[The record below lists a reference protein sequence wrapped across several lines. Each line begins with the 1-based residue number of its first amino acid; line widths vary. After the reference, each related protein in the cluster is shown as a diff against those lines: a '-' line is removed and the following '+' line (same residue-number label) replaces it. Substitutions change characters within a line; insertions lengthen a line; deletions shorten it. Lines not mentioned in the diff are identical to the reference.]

1 MNRISS
7 YSYPFDWF
15 LGFWQFAFSW
25 LNNIFGLAWRRFS
38 NFTQNFATTRRTWP
52 LLRSGKH
59 GRRAVC
65 NLTNSGHGIKPDQID
80 FSEGCLGQ
88 RPRIEDTQTNLTT
101 VWHVIQKAPWGMA
114 SIQVQ
119 NVGKAISP
127 SATLKK
133 QEKYINFSFLIQR
146 SKNKTE
152 KAFFVS

>member
-25 LNNIFGLAWRRFS
+25 LNNIFGMAWRRFS
-38 NFTQNFATTRRTWP
+38 KFTKHCATTRRTWP
-52 LLRSGKH
+52 LLLSGKH

-65 NLTNSGHGIKPDQID
+65 NLTNSGHGIKPGQID

-101 VWHVIQKAPWGMA
+101 VWHIIQKPPWGMA

-127 SATLKK
+127 SATLKTR
-133 QEKYINFSFLIQR
+133 FFLLILVFWF
-146 SKNKTE
+146 KGT
-152 KAFFVS
+152 VC

>member
-15 LGFWQFAFSW
+15 LGFWKFAFSW
-25 LNNIFGLAWRRFS
+25 LNNIFGLVWQCFS
-38 NFTQNFATTRRTWP
+38 IFPKNCATTRRTWP
-52 LLRSGKH
+52 YFRSGKH
-59 GRRAVC
+59 GRRAMC
-65 NLTNSGHGIKPDQID
+65 NLTNSGHGIKPGQID

-101 VWHVIQKAPWGMA
+101 VWHVIQKPPWGMA

-127 SATLKK
+127 SATLKNN
-133 QEKYINFSFLIQR
+133 KYISILVFLIQK

-152 KAFFVS
+152 KAFSDS